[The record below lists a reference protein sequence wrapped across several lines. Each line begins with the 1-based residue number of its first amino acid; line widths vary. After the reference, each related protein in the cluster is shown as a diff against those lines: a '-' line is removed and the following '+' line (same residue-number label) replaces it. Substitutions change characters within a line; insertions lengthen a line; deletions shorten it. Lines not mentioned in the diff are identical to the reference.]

1 MFLSSSGKGILI
13 TVLALLATAL
23 VLVLV
28 KVSTLLK
35 QSGHFDVVCKRIGLL
50 DSKEARFALRFE
62 NESKSDKELLDWK
75 IGYAV
80 GKKVTFLCGMAYAPI
95 ARGTDL
101 NFVRGKEG
109 HYGFFLEKG
118 CHENAVVDF
127 LLPNESSL
135 PENCSLCFCC
145 QDSKGRLLYAPF
157 SFENTDSQLLTFRKA
172 KQSV

>member
-23 VLVLV
+23 VLILV

-35 QSGHFDVVCKRIGLL
+35 QSGHFDVICKRIGLL

-62 NESKSDKELLDWK
+62 NDSKFDKELLDWR
-75 IGYAV
+75 IGYV
-80 GKKVTFLCGMAYAPI
+80 DGKKVTSLCGMAYAPI
-95 ARGTDL
+95 ARGTDM
-101 NFVRGKEG
+101 NFVRGKDG

-118 CHENAVVDF
+118 CRENAVVDF
-127 LLPNESSL
+127 LLPQQAPL

-145 QDSKGRLLYAPF
+145 EDSKGRILYAPF
-157 SFENTDSQLLTFRKA
+157 SFEDSDSQLLRFHKA
-172 KQSV
+172 KKSI